1 MLLFKHVYFS
11 ALSAEKKN
19 LLFGIEF
26 ICFPHSSWVLKEATL
41 SVFNY
46 SPDFVWTPPPPH
58 PPPPPNFSF
67 FCLNQY
73 FLGFLAADVTWLV
86 AWHPWY
92 GTRWH
97 DRGCYHLAPWTQC
110 CWLCPVFT
118 VEKRRVLIWLCTSA
132 VMAPSGGPPN
142 RESLSARAR
151 LFVCFQTYWSPAEEK
166 TLAIAPAQAGGG

>member
-11 ALSAEKKN
+11 ALSAEKKIFFSESS
-19 LLFGIEF
+19 LFVFLTRLGF
-26 ICFPHSSWVLKEATL
+26 WRRPHCLSSTTAQILCE
-41 SVFNY
+41 
-46 SPDFVWTPPPPH
+46 